1 MCWKKYKV
9 YRAILFYPIFAVQ
22 PIMAQTDSL
31 FLTVEQLFEKG
42 VQHNLQLQADIMKE
56 SMARERAKTA
66 RAAQFP
72 MQQAYIIEY
81 QRLFILKG
89 TSCTLTIERSRKEN
103 VRCLH
108 SIAFAHGLVPPFSSL
123 FVKYPLPCTKH

>member
-56 SMARERAKTA
+56 SMARSG
-66 RAAQFP
+66 
-72 MQQAYIIEY
+72 
-81 QRLFILKG
+81 QRL
-89 TSCTLTIERSRKEN
+89 
-103 VRCLH
+103 
-108 SIAFAHGLVPPFSSL
+108 HGLRNFRNYKL
-123 FVKYPLPCTKH
+123 A

>member
-72 MQQAYIIEY
+72 ELQIG
-81 QRLFILKG
+81 LKG
-89 TSCTLTIERSRKEN
+89 GVVGQPIVWE
-103 VRCLH
+103 
-108 SIAFAHGLVPPFSSL
+108 HGLSDVSRCSGL
-123 FVKYPLPCTKH
+123 VTKLYN

>member
-66 RAAQFP
+66 RTA
-72 MQQAYIIEY
+72 
-81 QRLFILKG
+81 LFQELQIGLKG
-89 TSCTLTIERSRKEN
+89 GVEWFFFI
-103 VRCLH
+103 
-108 SIAFAHGLVPPFSSL
+108 
-123 FVKYPLPCTKH
+123 

>member
-42 VQHNLQLQADIMKE
+42 VQHNFQLQADIMKE

-72 MQQAYIIEY
+72 EL
-81 QRLFILKG
+81 QRG
-89 TSCTLTIERSRKEN
+89 SCGAACCLGAWIVRSD
-103 VRCLH
+103 VSRC
-108 SIAFAHGLVPPFSSL
+108 SGLV
-123 FVKYPLPCTKH
+123 TKLYN

>member
-72 MQQAYIIEY
+72 AWIV
-81 QRLFILKG
+81 
-89 TSCTLTIERSRKEN
+89 RSD
-103 VRCLH
+103 VSRC
-108 SIAFAHGLVPPFSSL
+108 SGLV
-123 FVKYPLPCTKH
+123 TKLYN